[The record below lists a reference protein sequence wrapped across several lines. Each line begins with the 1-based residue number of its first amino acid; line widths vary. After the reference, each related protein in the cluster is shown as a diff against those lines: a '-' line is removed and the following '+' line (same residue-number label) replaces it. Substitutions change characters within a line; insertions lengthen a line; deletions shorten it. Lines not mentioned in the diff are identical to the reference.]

1 MTKTALI
8 TGVNGQ
14 DGSYMAE
21 FLLNK
26 GYEVLGT
33 VRGKNS
39 LLPFIPLEGMM
50 LKLVDL
56 GYSDDIVR
64 LFSDRTFDE
73 VYNFAAQTHVGD
85 SFYCPEQTYRVT
97 GVGACLLADY
107 YFTSNPKGKFYQA
120 SSSEMVGDS
129 EDGSFRPVSPYAVA
143 KLMAHYNV
151 KSHRNSGRFAVDGI
165 LFNHESER
173 RHIRFVTQKICYHAV
188 LAYKWVLGD
197 RVGPIPKLN
206 LGNIAA
212 IRDWG
217 YAPEYVE
224 IIWNM
229 MQLDTPNTWTVGTGR
244 SESVEYFVKSAFD
257 YLSLDWEEFTVY
269 RTDNLMRPFDVHHL
283 CADPTDANKLLGRM
297 PKDVDWLVKRMVDH
311 QLKIQG
317 V

>member
-1 MTKTALI
+1 MNKTALV
-8 TGVNGQ
+8 TGISGQ

-26 GYEVLGT
+26 GYKVLGT
-33 VRGKNS
+33 IRGKNS
-39 LLPFIPLEGMM
+39 HLSFAPPEGMM

-64 LFSDRTFDE
+64 LFTDMKFDE

-85 SFYCPEQTYRVT
+85 SFYSPEQTYKVT

-107 YFTSNPKGKFYQA
+107 YFASNPEGKFYQA
-120 SSSEMVGDS
+120 SSSEMIGDS

-143 KLMAHYNV
+143 KLMAHYSV

-173 RHIRFVTQKICYHAV
+173 RHIRFVTQKICYAAV

-197 RVGPIPKLN
+197 RVGPIPELN

-212 IRDWG
+212 MRDWG

-244 SESVEYFVKSAFD
+244 SESVEYFVKNAFD

-269 RTDNLMRPFDVHHL
+269 GSNNLMRSTDVHHL
-283 CADPTDANKLLGRM
+283 CADPTDANNLLGRKPM
-297 PKDVDWLVKRMVDH
+297 DVDGVMVKMIENQMR
-311 QLKIQG
+311 LQG